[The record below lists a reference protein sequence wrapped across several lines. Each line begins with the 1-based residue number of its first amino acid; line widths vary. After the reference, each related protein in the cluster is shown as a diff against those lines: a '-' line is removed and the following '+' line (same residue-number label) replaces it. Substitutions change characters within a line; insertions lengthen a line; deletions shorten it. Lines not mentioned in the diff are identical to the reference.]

1 MAVVDSRAC
10 PPVEAGGRTDARSLR
25 SAASHAGG
33 REPRFVVAGWRV
45 RSAGHAGLLE
55 QAGDWTRRSLLARY
69 DSLYNFERRARR
81 TMQQACRAVGWRRC
95 PKDT

>member
-1 MAVVDSRAC
+1 MAGQVCGSEGCGRADRC
-10 PPVEAGGRTDARSLR
+10 
-25 SAASHAGG
+25 
-33 REPRFVVAGWRV
+33 
-45 RSAGHAGLLE
+45 HAGLLE
-55 QAGDWTRRSLLARY
+55 PAGDWTRRSLLARY